1 MLLTHTGRIHKTD
14 MKIIEVIKRPFNFIK
29 KKTEPSREFLKKGRL
44 LGMIFEIILASQF
57 TYLEA
62 ADLLADKLPSFVCF
76 LITPVVLTCCA
87 ELINLAVKIVFGA
100 GKRPRAYFA
109 TSLFAVLFVN
119 AVITQGNTLP
129 AVILTDTALVLS
141 VDILGRVI
149 LGFFRTK
156 RFRQVT
162 AYVLTLLC
170 AAYLT
175 LFAVFY
181 RNDNFGDSRIDFY
194 NNIEGQKTSSVP
206 GFTDYLKDGS
216 YQVRSLSYGPDADD
230 DILTETLDLTVFDAL
245 AKGGD
250 DPFTKIITTFSDMD
264 YAKAPV
270 KGQIW
275 FPEGKTDCPAL
286 FFVHG
291 NHDSGVPSYL
301 GYEYLGQYL
310 ASNGYVVVSVDENII
325 NELGAG
331 NDIRAY
337 LLLENMKT
345 IMGKVSGSG
354 NPLSGLIDPDLI
366 AIGGHSRGGEMVAT
380 AYLFNSLDA
389 YPEDGNIKFDYH
401 FNITSIVAVAPVVD
415 QYTPVGRAVEIS
427 DVNYL
432 LIHGSNDQDVSTMMG
447 EKQYNN
453 ITFTG
458 DPDSFFIKSSVYILG
473 ANHGQFNSLWGRYD
487 SPIGTGFLNTHNFI
501 DEADQMLIAKAYIRS
516 FLDSTVLGD
525 KTFYGLLSDI
535 SSFEGDLPDTV
546 YITDYQDSTFKC
558 LTDFDDTVNITSY
571 GQGTKTDCTGTE
583 CWTLVPYSRGN
594 NGESE
599 NYVLSM
605 EWKEESEPVMY
616 ASFPAIDITGGSLS
630 FGIAD
635 MREDTEGITEG
646 LDYTVELTDASGN
659 KVSIKSPVPVYHS
672 PAVQLFKQDI
682 IASTYEYK
690 HQLQTVNVTPEM
702 FGQTSFDFK
711 NVTGITV
718 KTDGT
723 EAGSII
729 IDSIGYY

>member
-1 MLLTHTGRIHKTD
+1 MLLIYKGRMQKTE
-14 MKIIEVIKRPFNFIK
+14 MKIINGIKKPFKFIK
-29 KKTEPSREFLKKGRL
+29 KKTEPAREFLNKGGM
-44 LGMIFEIILASQF
+44 LGMIFEIVLATQF
-57 TYLEA
+57 TFKEVISLTSYKFHPVL
-62 ADLLADKLPSFVCF
+62 CM
-76 LITPVVLTCCA
+76 LITSVIWICCA
-87 ELINLAVKIVFGA
+87 ELISLAVKIVFGVW
-100 GKRPRAYFA
+100 KRSKAYFA
-109 TSLFAVLFVN
+109 TSLFAVIFVN
-119 AVITQGNTLP
+119 SILTHGNVLP
-129 AVILTDTALVLS
+129 VVILTDIALVLS

-162 AYVLTLLC
+162 AYVLTVLC

-175 LFAVFY
+175 LFSVFY
-181 RNDNFGDSRIDFY
+181 HNDNFGSSRIDFY

-206 GFTDYLKDGS
+206 GFKEYLNDGS
-216 YQVRSLSYGPDADD
+216 YQVRSLSYGPDAGD
-230 DILTETLDLTVFDAL
+230 DILTDTLDLTVFDDIAETE
-245 AKGGD
+245 D
-250 DPFTKIITTFSDMD
+250 SFDKIAAAFSDMD
-264 YAKAPV
+264 YAKTPV

-275 FPEGKTDCPAL
+275 YPEGKTGCTVL

-291 NHDSGVPSYL
+291 NHDSSVPSYL

-325 NELGAG
+325 NKLGAG
-331 NDIRAY
+331 NDMRAY
-337 LLLENMKT
+337 LLLENMKA
-345 IMGKVSGSG
+345 IMGEVAVSGS
-354 NPLSGLIDPDLI
+354 PLSGLIDPDLI

-380 AYLFNSLDA
+380 AYLFNDLDA

-432 LIHGSNDQDVSTMMG
+432 LIHGSNDQDVSAMMG
-447 EKQYNN
+447 EIQYNN
-453 ITFTG
+453 ITFSG
-458 DPDSFFIKSSVYILG
+458 DPDRFFIKSSVYILG

-487 SPIGTGFLNTHNFI
+487 SPVGTGFLNTHNFI
-501 DEADQMLIAKAYIRS
+501 GEADQMLIAKAYIRS

-525 KTFYGLLSDI
+525 RTYSALLSDI

-558 LTDFDDTVNITSY
+558 LADFDDTVDISRY
-571 GQGTKTDCTGTE
+571 GQGTGIDCSGTKT
-583 CWTLVPYSRGN
+583 WTLAPYSRGN

-605 EWKEESEPVMY
+605 EWEKESEPVLNV
-616 ASFPAIDITGGSLS
+616 SFPAIDITGGSIS

-635 MREDTEGITEG
+635 MREDTENITEG
-646 LDYTVELTDASGN
+646 LDYTLELTDASGN
-659 KVSIKSPVPVYHS
+659 KVSIKSPVLVFHT
-672 PAVQLFKQDI
+672 PAVQLYKQDI

-702 FGQTSFDFK
+702 FGQTSFDFR
-711 NVTGITV
+711 NVTGITI

-723 EAGSII
+723 EEGGII